1 MIIDKIFY
9 KTLFKNLFSDTFE
22 LKLWDGSSEIYG
34 EGNPEFKIIFNE
46 PIPKADIIKDPSLT
60 FGEAYMTK
68 KIDIEGSIQKVIES
82 LYNNQESFLSNSD
95 KYANLL
101 RMATNSIK
109 NSKKN
114 IEFHYDIG
122 NDFL

>member
-1 MIIDKIFY
+1 
-9 KTLFKNLFSDTFE
+9 
-22 LKLWDGSSEIYG
+22 
-34 EGNPEFKIIFNE
+34 
-46 PIPKADIIKDPSLT
+46 
-60 FGEAYMTK
+60 MTK

-109 NSKKN
+109 K
-114 IEFHYDIG
+114 
-122 NDFL
+122 

>member
-1 MIIDKIFY
+1 
-9 KTLFKNLFSDTFE
+9 
-22 LKLWDGSSEIYG
+22 
-34 EGNPEFKIIFNE
+34 
-46 PIPKADIIKDPSLT
+46 
-60 FGEAYMTK
+60 MTK

-82 LYNNQESFLSNSD
+82 LYNNKESFLSNSD

-101 RMATNSIK
+101 KMATNNIK

-122 NDFL
+122 NDFYKLWLDDTMTYSCGYFKSKDDSLTASTKE